1 MSDIVDSTIL
11 KRYEII
17 KKVGQGAYGQVWKV
31 KNKRT
36 GEILALKKIYDAFRN
51 NIDAQRTYREIMY
64 MKLFDH
70 PNIIK
75 MINCHRPNTERDIY
89 LTM

>member
-51 NIDAQRTYREIMY
+51 NIDAQRTYR
-64 MKLFDH
+64 
-70 PNIIK
+70 
-75 MINCHRPNTERDIY
+75 
-89 LTM
+89 